1 MVAKNYESCY
11 SVTQEMRWVIWSFS
25 GRRSRTRS
33 RRALRAQRRTAAH
46 GACRCWHM
54 RCARSGASTC
64 RRRRSCPA
72 ASRISRRARSCTFPS
87 AIRARRRSWP
97 CRLRRWARMWS
108 RCARCIRRWRGGSRR
123 RTAAICSRS
132 SSGRCAR
139 AGSSS
144 RARATCARSRSG
156 VQTGCSS
163 RRRRGRSAACMTAFP
178 AVWPPCARLPSG
190 RRSGCGSCRRAR
202 FALEICARLL
212 YNQTTAFAGVM
223 ELVDV
228 LDSKSSAARRAGS
241 SPATGTIT
249 SEEASIVPFPPRSE
263 NCTMLAS
270 STYDGYS
277 VSFGEGYE
285 FHGWITYTWVIPIK
299 GRPTKG
305 R

>member
-1 MVAKNYESCY
+1 
-11 SVTQEMRWVIWSFS
+11 
-25 GRRSRTRS
+25 
-33 RRALRAQRRTAAH
+33 
-46 GACRCWHM
+46 
-54 RCARSGASTC
+54 
-64 RRRRSCPA
+64 
-72 ASRISRRARSCTFPS
+72 
-87 AIRARRRSWP
+87 
-97 CRLRRWARMWS
+97 
-108 RCARCIRRWRGGSRR
+108 
-123 RTAAICSRS
+123 
-132 SSGRCAR
+132 
-139 AGSSS
+139 
-144 RARATCARSRSG
+144 
-156 VQTGCSS
+156 
-163 RRRRGRSAACMTAFP
+163 MTAFP
-178 AVWPPCARLPSG
+178 AVWPPCARLPSN

-212 YNQTTAFAGVM
+212 YNQTAEFAGVM

-241 SPATGTIT
+241 SPATGTT
-249 SEEASIVPFPPRSE
+249 ASEEASTVPFPPRGE